1 MVRKKSIIIV
11 FFVNLILIISFLVPI
26 GVITV
31 SLKDYAELEENL
43 HFSFSPLNISMLKH
57 LIIDSKLGNIN
68 IEYVYPQ
75 ESHGIDIEINIDM
88 AGEGL
93 AKKTYSDIF
102 NINFNYNQTA
112 VNLNLDLQP
121 NFDQYKILS
130 QIRNLDITIKANTEA
145 PIEIKTNLSV
155 GDVNLYAPFGVKVHN
170 IEVNVSKGN
179 LSYEFF
185 NCFIDGS
192 INGVINMGNINLNAI
207 NIQYSQ
213 KAKINLSNS
222 NGIVK
227 VIVTQNRTMGANVTG
242 IVSTQSGDIHV
253 FYVDNSFDIGAKFF
267 FYNHTTGWGGI
278 DNIWSGFNDPVV
290 SGDSGYVFTSFD
302 FPTLNNY
309 NLSFYKGI
317 GIGKYTVDLS
327 SA

>member
-11 FFVNLILIISFLVPI
+11 FFVNLILILSFLVPI

-31 SLKDYAELEENL
+31 SLKDYAELKKQL
-43 HFSFSPLNISMLKH
+43 HFSFSPLNISMLKQ
-57 LIIDSKLGNIN
+57 LNIDSKLGNIN

-75 ESHGIDIEINIDM
+75 ENHGIDIEINIDM
-88 AGEGL
+88 IGEGL

-112 VNLNLDLQP
+112 VNLYLDLQP
-121 NFDQYKILS
+121 TINQYKVIP
-130 QIRNLDITIKANTEA
+130 QIRNLDITIKVNTEA
-145 PIEIKTNLSV
+145 PIEIKANLGV
-155 GDVNLYAPFGVKVHN
+155 GDVDLYAPFGVKVYN
-170 IEVNVSKGN
+170 IEVNVSRGN

-192 INGVINMGNINLNAI
+192 INGVSNLGNINLNAI
-207 NIQYSQ
+207 NIRYSQ
-213 KAKINLSNS
+213 ETKINFYNT
-222 NGIVK
+222 NGIVNF
-227 VIVTQNRTMGANVTG
+227 IITQNRTMGANVTG

-253 FYVDNSFDIGAKFF
+253 FYVDNSFDIGARFF

-278 DNIWSGFNDPVV
+278 DNIWSGFNNPVV
-290 SGDSGYVFTSFD
+290 SGDSGYIFTSFD

-309 NLSFYKGI
+309 NISFYKGI
-317 GIGKYTVDLS
+317 GIGKYTVNLS
-327 SA
+327 SV